1 MSKKTFYHAIPNSTV
16 VIQRGEAQ
24 TETKTF
30 YGGQL
35 EVDETD
41 EEALKFLEAIADKP
55 GSFVTTKGRAQLT
68 DAKVAA
74 KEVQNL
80 AAEAAAKI
88 QGANP
93 SAQ

>member
-1 MSKKTFYHAIPNSTV
+1 MSTKTFYHAIPNSTV

-24 TETKTF
+24 TETMTF

-35 EVDETD
+35 EVKEDD
-41 EEALKFLEAIADKP
+41 KEALAFLEAIADKP

-74 KEVQNL
+74 SEVQKL
-80 AAEAAAKI
+80 AAEAVAKI
-88 QGANP
+88 QGSKP
-93 SAQ
+93 GAQ